1 MSATAES
8 LLSGR
13 SAKTGRHAI
22 AQVLLQGFDPYTGE
36 SVRAYKYYTS
46 CRAQGWYSSS
56 SILACSC

>member
-1 MSATAES
+1 VYGGTPDPEHPTRTKWVTLSATAES

-36 SVRAYKYYTS
+36 
-46 CRAQGWYSSS
+46 
-56 SILACSC
+56 